1 MPAKKSDPKRP
12 WLAGDP
18 ERKVSLNVPFPEP
31 LNLQMDYLL
40 ENKAI
45 RSKSSFIRDAVAK
58 AAEEEVQ
65 RLWHVQ
71 EAVRQMEQRKR
82 PAKG

>member
-1 MPAKKSDPKRP
+1 MQRKSERP
-12 WLAGDP
+12 WQAGDP
-18 ERKVSLNVPFPEP
+18 SKKVSLNVPFPEP
-31 LNLQMDYLL
+31 LNAQMDYLI

-45 RSKSSFIRDAVAK
+45 RSKSSFIRDAVEK

-65 RLWHVQ
+65 RLWNIQ

-82 PAKG
+82 SAKG